1 MEIYVNS
8 NHILVLV
15 FLNTVNMRVA
25 PTISESWARQT
36 RAILLRIKGYI
47 LVVGKYEQ
55 RKPISNILVLIY
67 RVRNRRLTVSWLRPI
82 LIVGAI

>member
-8 NHILVLV
+8 NHIHVLV

-55 RKPISNILVLIY
+55 RKPMSNILVII
-67 RVRNRRLTVSWLRPI
+67 P
-82 LIVGAI
+82 VG

>member
-8 NHILVLV
+8 NHIHVLV

-55 RKPISNILVLIY
+55 RKPMSNILVLIY
-67 RVRNRRLTVSWLRPI
+67 RGLRLN
-82 LIVGAI
+82 